1 MSRIHPLLAA
11 LAVMLAA
18 ATSASPGAAQTA
30 DPARD
35 YPARPIRII
44 APFGPGGPGDIF
56 SRQLAQ
62 YLAELLKQSVYVENR
77 AGAASIIGADVAAKS
92 APDGY
97 TLLTVSNTLTTN
109 ETLFPDRPYVL
120 MRDFTPVAG
129 LNYSELMMVVHPA
142 VPAQTLG
149 EFIALAKAKPGALN
163 YGSAGIGTPYH
174 MAGELLKTMAGID
187 ILHVPHRAA
196 GDARSAVIAGHV
208 EMMFDAIT
216 TMAPLAQA
224 RQVRALGTT
233 ATTRSKVMPEVPTIA
248 EAGVPGFEATIW
260 LGLMAPARTP
270 KPIVD
275 KLNAAINKAITRPEI
290 IAAWDRLGATPMV
303 MTTAEFDAFLRKD
316 IEKWAAVA
324 KFAGATAR

>member
-1 MSRIHPLLAA
+1 MSQIRRFVAA
-11 LAVMLAA
+11 LVILAA
-18 ATSASPGAAQTA
+18 AASIAPVAAQTT
-30 DPARD
+30 DPAKD

-120 MRDFTPVAG
+120 MRDFVPVAG

-142 VPAQTLG
+142 VPARTLG

-216 TMAPLAQA
+216 TMAPNVQA
-224 RQVRALGTT
+224 AQVRALGTT
-233 ATTRSKVMPEVPTIA
+233 GQARSKALPDVPTIA
-248 EAGVPGFEATIW
+248 EAGLPGYEATIW
-260 LGLMAPARTP
+260 LGIMAPAGTP
-270 KPIVD
+270 SEIID
-275 KLNAAINKAITRPEI
+275 KLNAEIGKAVNRSDVKQ
-290 IAAWDRLGATPMV
+290 AWVAQGTEPML
-303 MTTAEFDAFLRKD
+303 MKPSEFDAYLRKD
-316 IEKWAAVA
+316 IEKWAQVVKFSGA
-324 KFAGATAR
+324 KLE

>member
-1 MSRIHPLLAA
+1 MSPIRQLLVAF
-11 LAVMLAA
+11 AVILAA
-18 ATSASPGAAQTA
+18 AASVLPVAAQTA
-30 DPARD
+30 DPAKD

-62 YLAELLKQSVYVENR
+62 YLAALLKQSVYVENR
-77 AGAASIIGADVAAKS
+77 AGAASIIGADVAAKA

-120 MRDFTPVAG
+120 MRDFAPVAG

-142 VPAQTLG
+142 VPATTLG

-187 ILHVPHRAA
+187 IVHVPHRAA
-196 GDARSAVIAGHV
+196 GDARTAVIAGHV

-216 TMAPLAQA
+216 TMAPLALA
-224 RQVRALGTT
+224 HQVRPLGTT
-233 ATTRSKVMPEVPTIA
+233 ATTRSKVMPDVPTIA

-270 KPIVD
+270 KPIID
-275 KLNAAINKAITRPEI
+275 KLTAAINKTITRPEI
-290 IAAWDRLGATPMV
+290 VAAWDRQGATPMV

-316 IEKWAAVA
+316 IEKWATVA
-324 KFAGATAR
+324 KFAGATQR

>member
-1 MSRIHPLLAA
+1 MFRIYWVAAA
-11 LAVMLAA
+11 LVAFIAA
-18 ATSASPGAAQTA
+18 ADTNAPAAAQTA
-30 DPARD
+30 DARD
-35 YPARPIRII
+35 YPSRPIRII

-109 ETLFPDRPYVL
+109 ETLFPERPYVL
-120 MRDFTPVAG
+120 MRDFTSVAG

-142 VPAQTLG
+142 VPAKTLG
-149 EFIALAKAKPGALN
+149 DFIALAKARPGALN

-187 ILHVPHRAA
+187 VLHVPHRAA

-224 RQVRALGTT
+224 GQVRALGTT
-233 ATTRSKVMPEVPTIA
+233 AIARSKVMPDVPTVA
-248 EAGVPGFEATIW
+248 EAGVPGFEATLW

-270 KPIVD
+270 KPIID
-275 KLNAAINKAITRPEI
+275 KLNAAINRTIARPEI
-290 IAAWDRLGATPMV
+290 VAQWDRQGATPMV
-303 MTTAEFDAFLRKD
+303 MKTAEFDAFLRKD

-324 KFAGATAR
+324 RFAGATAH

>member
-1 MSRIHPLLAA
+1 MSRIHRFAVALAA
-11 LAVMLAA
+11 ILTAA
-18 ATSASPGAAQTA
+18 ASIFPVAAKTA

-56 SRQLAQ
+56 SRQLAL
-62 YLAELLKQSVYVENR
+62 YLGELLKQSVYVENR

-120 MRDFTPVAG
+120 MRDFAPVAG

-142 VPAQTLG
+142 VPARTLG
-149 EFIALAKAKPGALN
+149 EFITLAKAKPGALN

-187 ILHVPHRAA
+187 VVHVPHRAA

-224 RQVRALGTT
+224 GRVRALGTT
-233 ATTRSKVMPEVPTIA
+233 ATTRSKVMPDVPTIA

-270 KPIVD
+270 NRSSTSSTPRSTKPSPGP
-275 KLNAAINKAITRPEI
+275 RSSPPG
-290 IAAWDRLGATPMV
+290 IARAQSPW
-303 MTTAEFDAFLRKD
+303 
-316 IEKWAAVA
+316 
-324 KFAGATAR
+324 

>member
-1 MSRIHPLLAA
+1 MSRMHRFVAA
-11 LAVMLAA
+11 LAMLVAA
-18 ATSASPGAAQTA
+18 SAVSPVIAQGVDAAK
-30 DPARD
+30 D
-35 YPARPIRII
+35 YPTRPIRII

-120 MRDFTPVAG
+120 MRDFVPVAG

-142 VPAQTLG
+142 VPARTLG

-233 ATTRSKVMPEVPTIA
+233 GTTRSKVMPDVPTIA

-275 KLNAAINKAITRPEI
+275 KLNAAVNKTITRPEI
-290 IAAWDRLGATPMV
+290 VAAWDRQGAIPMV
-303 MTTAEFDAFLRKD
+303 MTTAELDAFLRKD
-316 IEKWAAVA
+316 VEKWAAVA
-324 KFAGATAR
+324 KFAGAAAR